1 MLYAEDVS
9 MTDVFPGPEQDL
21 EADTALSAVV
31 DAVAV
36 EGNKQTAEAA
46 RRWLIE
52 AKAGRGYRAV
62 SDRGERVR
70 IAQAF
75 AARNKVVYGQA
86 FDLVRVQ
93 PGADVDFGDLTALSQ
108 AIEHNRIIL
117 IEVKATKKAR
127 GAHFRE
133 HFFSI
138 STAELLVAQ
147 SLGDLY
153 RFAFVN
159 TSQEE
164 CFEVSLRQIYARTK
178 AIYPTWSIRLDDQ
191 TFPPETSVS

>member
-1 MLYAEDVS
+1 MISFD
-9 MTDVFPGPEQDL
+9 PESQIGSL
-21 EADTALSAVV
+21 ISAV
-31 DAVAV
+31 DDPVASD
-36 EGNKQTAEAA
+36 GNKQTAERAK
-46 RRWLIE
+46 RWLIE
-52 AKAGRGYRAV
+52 TRSARGYRGV

-93 PGADVDFGDLTALSQ
+93 PGADVEFGDLTALTQ
-108 AIEHNRIIL
+108 AVQDNRIIL
-117 IEVKATKKAR
+117 IEVKATKKVR
-127 GAHFRE
+127 GPHFRE

-159 TSQEE
+159 ESQSE

-178 AIYPTWSIRLDDQ
+178 AIYPTWSIRLDDRA
-191 TFPPETSVS
+191 FPPETRVS

>member
-1 MLYAEDVS
+1 
-9 MTDVFPGPEQDL
+9 MTDQLPASVEVGDD
-21 EADTALSAVV
+21 ASLSAVV
-31 DAVAV
+31 DPAAV
-36 EGNKQTAEAA
+36 ESNKQTAEGAK
-46 RRWLIE
+46 RWLIDT
-52 AKAGRGYRAV
+52 KSSLGYRAV
-62 SDRGERVR
+62 ADSGQRVR

-75 AARNKVVYGQA
+75 AGRNKVVYGQA
-86 FDLVRVQ
+86 FDLVRVKL
-93 PGADVDFGDLTALSQ
+93 GSEVDFDDLAALTQ
-108 AIEHNRIIL
+108 AAKQDEVVL
-117 IEVKATKKAR
+117 IEVKATKKSR
-127 GAHFRE
+127 GAHFKE

-159 TSQEE
+159 TSENE

-191 TFPPETSVS
+191 EFPSETHVS

>member
-1 MLYAEDVS
+1 
-9 MTDVFPGPEQDL
+9 MTEQLPEVEQDI
-21 EADTALSAVV
+21 EAEAVFSAVV
-31 DAVAV
+31 DAAAVAT
-36 EGNKQTAEAA
+36 NKQTAERA

-52 AKAGRGYRAV
+52 TKAGRGYRGV
-62 SDRGERVR
+62 HDPGERVR

-86 FDLVRVQ
+86 FDLVRVD
-93 PGADVDFGDLTALSQ
+93 PGADVDFDDLDALAHAVKQ
-108 AIEHNRIIL
+108 DRVIL
-117 IEVKATKKAR
+117 IEVKATKKTR

-153 RFAFVN
+153 RFAFVAM
-159 TSQEE
+159 EE
-164 CFEVSLRQIYARTK
+164 GQCFEVSLRQIYARTK

-191 TFPPETSVS
+191 EFPSGTSVA